1 MRTLTVL
8 RIVSSL
14 LVCSLLLSCTQR
26 APEVVPA
33 ARVAAPTSVVP
44 LAKAPDQFFT
54 SGDVRLRYRETGHG
68 EPVIV
73 LHGFTRSLEDWVG
86 VGDSLAFD
94 HRVIALDERG
104 CGQST
109 RFTESARFGR
119 EMADDVV
126 RLMDQLHISRAHLV
140 GHSMG
145 ASVAANVAIRYP
157 ARVATASLLAPP
169 SFPDSAAFAQRNAAW
184 VADLDAG
191 RGMVPMLNWL
201 FPDWPDS
208 AAVMASADAVTRNSS
223 ATLSA
228 VLRSMGGLMV
238 PEATVTTARVPMVA
252 VVGTRDP
259 LIVQTRWLASRWP
272 GARLLEIPGAD
283 HGVIAGDPATLAAM
297 RQLMRSAAA
306 TR

>member
-1 MRTLTVL
+1 MRTATAF
-8 RIVSSL
+8 RIVSCL
-14 LVCSLLLSCTQR
+14 VVCSAAWSCAQR
-26 APEVVPA
+26 APEVVA
-33 ARVAAPTSVVP
+33 APRVAAPTRVVP

-54 SGDVRLRYRETGHG
+54 YGDVRLRYRETGQG
-68 EPVIV
+68 EPVVV

-86 VGDSLAFD
+86 VGDSLALD

-104 CGQST
+104 FGQST
-109 RFTESARFGR
+109 RLTDPARLGR
-119 EMADDVV
+119 EMADDVI
-126 RLMDQLHISRAHLV
+126 RLMDHLHISRAHLV

-145 ASVAANVAIRYP
+145 AVVAANVALRYP

-169 SFPDSAAFAQRNAAW
+169 SFPDSAAFAQRNEAW

-208 AAVMASADAVTRNSS
+208 VAATASADAVTKNPS

-238 PEATVTTARVPMVA
+238 PEAAVASSHVPMVA
-252 VVGTRDP
+252 VVGTHDP

-297 RQLMRSAAA
+297 RQLMRPAVM